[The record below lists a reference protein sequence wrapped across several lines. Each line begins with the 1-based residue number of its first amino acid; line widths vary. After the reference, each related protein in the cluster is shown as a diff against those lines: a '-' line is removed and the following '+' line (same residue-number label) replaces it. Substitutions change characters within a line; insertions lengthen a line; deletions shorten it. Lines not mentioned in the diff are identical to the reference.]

1 MSNETAIQEGIIA
14 LLESSFAQP
23 LVEQAIPDSKTV
35 LRNEV
40 TGDIDP
46 YIAYS
51 FGDMQQ
57 GQAHS
62 MAGPRW
68 DDYETPIYIQ
78 VVAPEAG
85 IARRL
90 GNKVRDVLTGE
101 SVPWSGS
108 IRKRPGGGMFPLV
121 ASTGATEGYIM
132 PASFG
137 VLIQF
142 DT

>member
-1 MSNETAIQEGIIA
+1 MSNETVIQEGIIA
-14 LLESSFAQP
+14 LLESAFAQP
-23 LVEQAIPDSKTV
+23 LVEQAVPDSKTV
-35 LRNEV
+35 LRNAA
-40 TGDIDP
+40 GDVDP

-51 FGDMQQ
+51 FGDTQQ
-57 GQAHS
+57 GRAYS

-68 DDYETPIYIQ
+68 DDYDMPFYIQ

-90 GNKVRDVLTGE
+90 GNKVRDVLLGE
-101 SVPWSGS
+101 DFPWTGS

-121 ASTGATEGYIM
+121 ASTGATEAFIM

-142 DT
+142 DS